1 MRKKVYVFDEYVS
14 SQNNGIGTFLG
25 EFLYVMKQLE
35 AELCVLIFNA
45 DVERFAIIEEEGIKK
60 MLFPPFV
67 LGDFVDNPEIVVRFF
82 RLYIPDSRMNV
93 FFVNHSPCDEL
104 LKMIKGSHPLS
115 KIVFTVHDLGWT
127 AAYMGDADKFMKVVR
142 AEEQGVVDKE
152 DEPVVAYYK
161 KEKAIYE
168 LVDRVVCLSYDT
180 SVLLS
185 DAYKMNVDK
194 IALIANGLRPN
205 NKTIPLEERI
215 SLKKKLFIS
224 ERDRILLF
232 AGRPT
237 SLKGMH
243 ILLQAFGIVL
253 KEIPDAR
260 LVIAG
265 MGHSMEMRHLISM
278 ASSFAT
284 RVTFVGFMCREQLEE
299 WYSVAEIGVILS
311 YYEQCPYSGIEM
323 MMQGI
328 PVVASDAY
336 GLRNMFLD
344 GVNARI
350 AKIGDRNNKDEFA
363 RNTAGAIL
371 ELMRS
376 SHTRNMLSEGAKAVY
391 ETKYHIDKMV
401 NDYKCLLD
409 SL

>member
-1 MRKKVYVFDEYVS
+1 MKKKVYVFDEYVS
-14 SQNNGIGTFLG
+14 SQKNGIGTFLG
-25 EFLYVMKQLE
+25 EFLYVMKKLE
-35 AELCVLIFNA
+35 AELCVLVFNA
-45 DVERFAIIEEEGIKK
+45 NVERFAIIEEEGIKK

-82 RLYIPDSRMNV
+82 RLYIPDSPMNV

-104 LKMIKGSHPLS
+104 LKTMKGSYPLS

-127 AAYMGDADKFMKVVR
+127 AAYMGDAGKFMKVVR
-142 AEEQGVVDKE
+142 TEEQGVVDKE
-152 DEPVVAYYK
+152 DEAVVTYYK

-185 DAYKMNVDK
+185 DIYKVNVDK
-194 IALIANGLRPN
+194 ITLIANGLRPVI
-205 NKTIPLEERI
+205 KTESLKERAL
-215 SLKKKLFIS
+215 LKKKLFVS

-243 ILLQAFGIVL
+243 VLLQAFGIVL

-265 MGHSMEMRHLISM
+265 MGHSMEMEHLISM
-278 ASSFAT
+278 ASLFAT
-284 RVTFVGFMCREQLEE
+284 RVTLGGFMCREQLGE

-323 MMQGI
+323 MMHGV

-344 GVNARI
+344 GVNGRI
-350 AKIGDRNNKDEFA
+350 ARIGDRNNKEEFVQ
-363 RNTAGAIL
+363 NTADAIL

-376 SHTRNMLSEGAKAVY
+376 PHTRNMLSEGAKAVY
-391 ETKYHIDKMV
+391 RTKYHIDKMV
-401 NDYKCLLD
+401 NDYKCLLET
-409 SL
+409 L